1 MSPGQ
6 QPDPKESTAEPKQPT
21 AASST
26 PTTPPLEEGKA
37 AQILPPEAEQAL
49 EKVIEAGGPKALLAV
64 VAAFSRTSSFGPDP
78 ATAKVLAEVE
88 IHAEEA
94 RLKGYQATLKNR
106 DEQNKRDDG
115 FRRKRLNH
123 ETSIQIVVL
132 IAALIG
138 VGVGIFLYL
147 NGKDL
152 AGYIL
157 LASFILL
164 SNAVGG
170 KISMPRP
177 PQS

>member
-1 MSPGQ
+1 MT
-6 QPDPKESTAEPKQPT
+6 EKQHQFFLQKR
-21 AASST
+21 SRRSKR
-26 PTTPPLEEGKA
+26 L
-37 AQILPPEAEQAL
+37 L
-49 EKVIEAGGPKALLAV
+49 KVGGPKALLAV
-64 VAAFSRTSSFGPDP
+64 VAAFSRTNSFGPDP

-88 IHAEEA
+88 IHAEDA
-94 RLKGYQATLKNR
+94 RLKGYEATLKNR

-123 ETSIQIVVL
+123 ETAIQIMVL
-132 IAALIG
+132 IAALVGI
-138 VGVGIFLYL
+138 GVGIFLYL
-147 NGKDL
+147 KGKDL

-177 PQS
+177 PQ

>member
-1 MSPGQ
+1 MSAGEQ
-6 QPDPKESTAEPKQPT
+6 VTKESSAPSTSVPAT
-21 AASST
+21 TSST
-26 PTTPPLEEGKA
+26 PPEDTKV
-37 AQILPPEAEQAL
+37 AQVLPPEAEQAL
-49 EKVIEAGGPKALLAV
+49 EKVIEAGGPKALMAV

-88 IHAEEA
+88 IHAEQS
-94 RLKGYQATLKNR
+94 RLKGYEATLKNR
-106 DEQNKRDDG
+106 DEQSKRDDS

-123 ETSIQIVVL
+123 ETAIQIVVL
-132 IAALIG
+132 VAALAG
-138 VGVGIFLYL
+138 VIVGIFLYL

-152 AGYIL
+152 AGYVL

-177 PQS
+177 PQ

>member
-1 MSPGQ
+1 MSQ
-6 QPDPKESTAEPKQPT
+6 EQESTKEPALAEPKQVAT
-21 AASST
+21 TGDSSEDARA
-26 PTTPPLEEGKA
+26 P
-37 AQILPPEAEQAL
+37 QVLPPEAEQAL
-49 EKVIEAGGPKALLAV
+49 QKVIEAGGPKALLAV
-64 VAAFSRTSSFGPDP
+64 VTAFSRTSTFGPDP

-88 IHAEEA
+88 MHAEQS
-94 RLKGYQATLKNR
+94 RLKGYEATLKNR

-123 ETSIQIVVL
+123 ETAIQLVVL
-132 IAALIG
+132 VAALAG
-138 VGVGIFLYL
+138 VTVGIYLYVH
-147 NGKDL
+147 GKDL

-164 SNAVGG
+164 TNAVGG